1 MNVKKPINDVR
12 PKLTNDQ
19 LVLGLIDGF
28 LSFYYKALQ
37 EKREIV
43 EELKSA
49 PQNEITLQNV
59 QIMESIINKIDF
71 LTEQRNRFVKRAEG
85 KLV

>member
-12 PKLTNDQ
+12 PKLTNDE

-43 EELKSA
+43 EELKLA
-49 PQNEITLQNV
+49 PQNEITLQNI

-71 LTEQRNRFVKRAEG
+71 LTGQRARFSKQAEG

>member
-28 LSFYYKALQ
+28 LTFYYKALQ

-43 EELKSA
+43 EELKLA

-71 LTEQRNRFVKRAEG
+71 LTEQRNRFLKRAEG